1 MSVINTNVN
10 SLVSQAA
17 LKKNDR
23 QLSAAMEQLSTGRRI
38 NSAKDDAAGLAV
50 TSRMSAQI
58 SGLNQAVRNANDG
71 ISMLQ
76 TAEGATIEMS
86 NMLQR
91 MRELAV
97 QSNNDTN
104 TATDREYLDLEYQQL
119 MKEIARIGSSAEWN
133 GMKILSNTDVGVA
146 GTANDVGT
154 GARNVTFQVGANAN
168 QTINVGL
175 KDFSFNVGVAA
186 TESKGTFNFSA
197 AADMTDAKTFAFTI
211 TDSSTS
217 PATTRTFTAALS
229 TAVAGT
235 APTSTEVGNITTAL
249 RDVITNTV
257 GYENVSVTYSGTVMT
272 ISDPNGRTLSAITM
286 TDDAGDPVANTN
298 VASIVAGT
306 LASGAQDP
314 ANTAVFAG
322 SARLNNTDIKTVS
335 AANTAIGRLDSA
347 IDAINKE
354 RATLGAVMNRLT
366 YAADGLAKTSTNT
379 SASRSRILDTDYAAA
394 TAELARTQIIQQAAT
409 AMLAQANQSSQTVLN
424 LLK

>member
-104 TATDREYLDLEYQQL
+104 TATDRQYLDLEYQQL

-146 GTANDVGT
+146 GTNGDVGT

-175 KDFSFNVGVAA
+175 KDFSFNVGDAA

-197 AADMTDAKTFAFTI
+197 AADLTGAKTFAVTI

-217 PATTRTFTAALS
+217 PPTARTFSAS
-229 TAVAGT
+229 IDTAVAAA
-235 APTSTEVGNITTAL
+235 APTSSEVDDIATAL
-249 RDVITNTV
+249 RDVITSTV
-257 GYENVSVTYSGTVMT
+257 GYQNVSVTYSGTVMT
-272 ISDPNGRTLSAITM
+272 ITDSDGRTLSDITI

-298 VASIVAGT
+298 IAAITNGT

-314 ANTAVFAG
+314 DATAVFAG
-322 SARLNNTDIKTVS
+322 NARLNDTDITTVDG
-335 AANTAIGRLDSA
+335 ANTAIGRLDNA